1 MFLFSFQCIGV
12 RDFADCLDLGCLLF
26 SAFRSLVG
34 RADDRF
40 SLGKWCQ
47 MQCGRPRLLSC
58 NSLWTKIYRSKS
70 SDWWTKLRLENFVSS
85 ENSNWPSKFHLE
97 IWMVPFV
104 ISMLLMTN
112 HGREMLWRF
121 IILSSILFK
130 LSLGSFIDGI
140 YSSGCIDSALASN
153 LHCWVFVFIAPFNCF
168 ATPNWMVWP
177 SMSCLYIAGA

>member
-85 ENSNWPSKFHLE
+85 ENSNCPTKLHLE
-97 IWMVPFV
+97 I
-104 ISMLLMTN
+104 LLPW
-112 HGREMLWRF
+112 GF
-121 IILSSILFK
+121 LSYRRDDRLSICCRRHSNLVF
-130 LSLGSFIDGI
+130 FAC
-140 YSSGCIDSALASN
+140 GCIFPIQSLLVIYEGGEHTLNDQFSLVYLCCGCGKHRSSSRFP
-153 LHCWVFVFIAPFNCF
+153 C
-168 ATPNWMVWP
+168 
-177 SMSCLYIAGA
+177 